1 MERTEIDEQ
10 TQASQERPLACR
22 RDAGTFTAQQRRRHE
37 QVGRQMR
44 EGLEE
49 VRELS
54 GGYAFRFPAD
64 TLFIVTLAEFVN
76 LERLCCPF
84 LHFNL
89 ELAAGEGPLWLHL
102 TGGPRVKAFLETE
115 LAEMT
120 AESRLRP

>member
-10 TQASQERPLACR
+10 TQASQEQPLACR
-22 RDAGTFTAQQRRRHE
+22 GDAGTCTAQLRQRHE

-44 EGLEE
+44 EALEE
-49 VRELS
+49 VRELPA
-54 GGYAFRFPAD
+54 GYAFRFPPDAQ
-64 TLFIVTLAEFVN
+64 FIVTLAEFVS

-102 TGGPRVKAFLETE
+102 TGGPGVKAFLETE